1 MEITELLRE
10 ADELKAII
18 RQVFGVD
25 INVNTRKRAYVDAR
39 RVYAKILRDRGYS
52 YESIGRTLKK
62 DHATIIHYL
71 RNIEHIFVQDKT
83 FFSKYSKCRDI
94 VFKCIDEDSVFVS
107 DVDHRKI
114 AVELDN
120 KIAELREK
128 YLKLSREVEKY
139 RRIESIIEMV
149 DSRTPEGSEE
159 FVERKIRTMF
169 NGLKLT

>member
-10 ADELKAII
+10 ADELKLII

-25 INVNTRKRAYVDAR
+25 ININTRKRAYVDAR

-52 YESIGRTLKK
+52 FESIGRTLKK

-83 FFSKYSKCRDI
+83 FFSKYAKCRDI
-94 VFKCIDEDSVFVS
+94 VFKCIDEESVFIS
-107 DVDHRKI
+107 TVDHKKI

-128 YLKLSREVEKY
+128 YLKLSQKLDKY
-139 RRIESIIEMV
+139 CRIESIIEMV